1 LLSAPGGNHVYITG
15 VQEDCMAVQT
25 TEAPP
30 RRGVSLAK
38 GPVALI
44 GLASLALGVLGLIF
58 ASRDFTTNA
67 PSGTVTGDT
76 FLGIAGNGWTWA
88 AFAAGGLLLL
98 LGAPL
103 HWGAKSMAF
112 VVGIAY
118 GVGAL
123 IALSDGSDILGIFAT
138 NDWTKIV
145 LGAAG
150 AALVLLSMA
159 PRVGTRRGAAPA
171 AITDGETVVEHRRFG
186 RDRVVERETVP
197 AGGTGTHNGALD
209 DRR

>member
-1 LLSAPGGNHVYITG
+1 
-15 VQEDCMAVQT
+15 MATRT

-30 RRGVSLAK
+30 RRGGISLAK
-38 GPVALI
+38 GPVAVI
-44 GLASLALGVLGLIF
+44 GIASLALGVLGFIF
-58 ASRDFTTNA
+58 ADRSFTTDF
-67 PSGTVTGDT
+67 PSGTVNGDT
-76 FLGIAGNGWTWA
+76 FIGIEGNGWTWVGL
-88 AFAAGGLLLL
+88 AAGGLLLL
-98 LGAPL
+98 LGSPV

-112 VVGIAY
+112 IVGIAY

-123 IALSDGSDILGIFAT
+123 IALSDGTDILGIFAT

-150 AALVLLSMA
+150 VALVLLSTA
-159 PRVGTRRGAAPA
+159 PRVGRRRAVDA
-171 AITDGETVVEHRRFG
+171 DDETVVEHRRFG

-197 AGGTGTHNGALD
+197 AGRPAETSPGAANGALD